1 MEYKTIKAE
10 ATGEFTEKRSRF
22 LCHVKPVKTSEEAT
36 KFINEKKSKYWD
48 ATHNVYAYILREG
61 NIMRYSDDG
70 EPQGTAGM
78 PVLEVLRRE
87 ELFDLVVV
95 VTRYFGGVLLG
106 AGGLVRA
113 YARGAKEAV
122 LAGGIALMCLCQKYE
137 MIIGYSLYERM
148 KAVILENEAVIEDTE
163 YADNIKITLYIKQDN
178 SEKFLK
184 TVTETTNGSVE
195 PLLIGEIY
203 MPI

>member
-1 MEYKTIKAE
+1 MEYKTIRAE
-10 ATGEFTEKRSRF
+10 ATGEFIEKRSRF
-22 LCHVKPVKTSEEAT
+22 LCHVKPVKTSEEAVA
-36 KFINEKKSKYWD
+36 FINEKKSKYWD

-78 PVLEVLRRE
+78 PALEVLRRE
-87 ELFDLVVV
+87 ELFDLAVVI
-95 VTRYFGGVLLG
+95 TRYFGGVLLG

-122 LAGGIALMCLCQKYE
+122 LAGGIAVMCLCEEYE
-137 MIIGYSLYERM
+137 ITIGYALYERM
-148 KAVILENEAVIEDTE
+148 KILISEHQAVIEDTE
-163 YADNIKITLYIKQDN
+163 YADNIKITLSIKQTD
-178 SEKFLK
+178 SEKFIK
-184 TVTETTNGSVE
+184 SVTESTNGSVT
-195 PLLIGEIY
+195 PKLTGERY